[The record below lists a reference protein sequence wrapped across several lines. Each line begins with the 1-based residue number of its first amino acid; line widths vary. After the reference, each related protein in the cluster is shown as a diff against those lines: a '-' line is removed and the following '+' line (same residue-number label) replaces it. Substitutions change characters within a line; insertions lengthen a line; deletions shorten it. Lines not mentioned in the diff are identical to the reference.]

1 MLQGTAIRMAAIMGL
16 HRELSYT
23 LEVGASPEEHIR
35 SEMARRTFWLVY
47 STSAFCCVH

>member
-16 HRELSYT
+16 HRESSYT
-23 LEVGASPEEHIR
+23 LEAGASPEEHIR

-47 STSAFCCVH
+47 STSTVFYVH